1 MLSGRGREEAPPPHF
16 YWFLK
21 LSKAGEIKGSDA
33 QQGGGSKAERKKK
46 QGEGGG
52 GGEF

>member
-1 MLSGRGREEAPPPHF
+1 MLKWEREGGGPPPPHF

-33 QQGGGSKAERKKK
+33 QQVKAERKKK
-46 QGEGGG
+46 QGG

>member
-33 QQGGGSKAERKKK
+33 QQVKAERKKK
-46 QGEGGG
+46 QGG

>member
-21 LSKAGEIKGSDA
+21 LSKAGEKGSDA
-33 QQGGGSKAERKKK
+33 QQVKAERKKK
-46 QGEGGG
+46 QGG